1 MQILFEFTAT
11 QREMLR
17 RAGLRPG
24 AVAVRNMRVGS
35 GADAVWAKCPVIGS
49 RQGSETL
56 VLPDGQV
63 MTKLAGDAAR

>member
-11 QREMLR
+11 QHEMLR
-17 RAGLRPG
+17 RAGLSPG
-24 AVAVRNMRVGS
+24 TVPVRNMRVGS
-35 GADAVWAKCPVIGS
+35 GAEAVWAKCPVIAS

-63 MTKLAGDAAR
+63 MTKLARGRTR